1 MEISRKGKY
10 LLILI
15 TILLSPLALIISA
28 CCITLYAIITII
40 FQPYFYKR
48 DRKAFNESYKKALAK
63 GVRIDFPPKIGHP
76 FGIGSRFFRS
86 FKISGD
92 AESELFNENNS

>member
-1 MEISRKGKY
+1 M
-10 LLILI
+10 
-15 TILLSPLALIISA
+15 TI
-28 CCITLYAIITII
+28 YAIITII

-48 DRKAFNESYKKALAK
+48 DRKIFNESYKKALAN

-86 FKISGD
+86 LKISWN
-92 AESELFNENNS
+92 EEPELFNEDNS